1 MMTWSDLLDLT
12 GIAALITAWSWALW
26 RAARSRERTKAA
38 DLQGLRDVIEEQ
50 RNRIDK
56 LHRDIERTE
65 DAARQASERAA
76 VAESR
81 AASAEDSARR
91 AAETVASTLDRLARV
106 EQRADMLADYI
117 EATWEYE
124 TGGRVGS
131 YPCPPREL
139 YDVLDMSK
147 APRKPQSIDTR

>member
-1 MMTWSDLLDLT
+1 MDWSDLLDVTAL
-12 GIAALITAWSWALW
+12 AALVTAVSWALW
-26 RAARSRERTKAA
+26 RRARSQDRTKAS
-38 DLQGLRDVIEEQ
+38 DLQGLRDVIVEQ
-50 RNRIDK
+50 SARIDK

-65 DAARQASERAA
+65 GAARKASERAA

-124 TGGRVGS
+124 TGGRMGS